1 MPARL
6 NGKVAL
12 VTGASR
18 GIGKGVAL
26 GLGEEGCTVYVTGET
41 FHDGDSKRPGSITT
55 TAEEVSKIG
64 GHGIAVLCNH
74 HEDSQTE
81 AVFKHVQKE
90 QERLDILVN
99 NATSYSTD
107 IGPPED
113 RPFWESALED
123 WDEMNA
129 VGLRSH
135 YVASMFAARMMIPQ
149 RRGLIVNIS
158 SIGAIKYTGSVSY
171 NVVKAGVDM
180 LSIGTAEELRPHNVA
195 VVSLWPRLTKTEG
208 VLAHPDLF
216 PNLSNAWSPIFNG
229 RAVVA
234 LASDPKI
241 MEKTGQAIKVDVLAR
256 EYDFVDIDGRRPSVE
271 TPKPVAAS

>member
-6 NGKVAL
+6 SGKVAL

-26 GLGEEGCTVYVTGET
+26 GLGEEGCTVYVTGKT
-41 FHDGDSKRPGSITT
+41 FRNGDSNRPGSVTA

-64 GHGIAVLCNH
+64 GRGIAVVCDH
-74 HEDSQTE
+74 HVDSQTE
-81 AVFKHVQKE
+81 AVFQRVRKE
-90 QERLDILVN
+90 QDHLDILVN

-107 IGPPED
+107 VGPPED
-113 RPFWESALED
+113 HPFWESALQD

-135 YVASMFAARMMIPQ
+135 YVASIFAARMMIPQ

-158 SIGAIKYTGSVSY
+158 SIGAIKYTGPVSY

-180 LSIGTAEELRPHNVA
+180 LTMGMAEELRPHNVA

-208 VLAHPDLF
+208 VLAHPELYPD
-216 PNLSNAWSPIFNG
+216 LSNAWSPIFSG

-241 MEKTGQAIKVDVLAR
+241 MERTGRAFKADVLAA
-256 EYDFVDIDGRRPSVE
+256 EYGFQDIDGRRPISEAVKA
-271 TPKPVAAS
+271 PI

>member
-6 NGKVAL
+6 SGKVAL

-26 GLGEEGCTVYVTGET
+26 GLGEEGCTVYVTGKT
-41 FHDGDSKRPGSITT
+41 FRNGDSNRPGSVTA
-55 TAEEVSKIG
+55 TAEEVSRIG
-64 GHGIAVLCNH
+64 GRGIAVVCDH

-81 AVFKHVQKE
+81 AVFRRVQKE
-90 QERLDILVN
+90 QDRLDILVN

-113 RPFWESALED
+113 HPFWESALQD

-135 YVASMFAARMMIPQ
+135 YVASIFAARMMIPQ

-158 SIGAIKYTGSVSY
+158 SMGAIKYTGSVSY

-180 LSIGTAEELRPHNVA
+180 LTMGTAEELRPHSVA

-208 VLAHPDLF
+208 VLAHPELF
-216 PNLSNAWSPIFNG
+216 PDLSSAWSPIFNG

-241 MEKTGQAIKVDVLAR
+241 MERTGRAFKANVLAG
-256 EYDFVDIDGRRPSVE
+256 EYDFQDIDGRRPIKEAVKLP
-271 TPKPVAAS
+271 T

>member
-6 NGKVAL
+6 TGKVAL

-26 GLGEEGCTVYVTGET
+26 GLGEEGCTVYVTGKT
-41 FHDGDSKRPGSITT
+41 LRNGDSNRPGSVTA
-55 TAEEVSKIG
+55 TAEEVSKFG
-64 GHGIAVLCNH
+64 GRGIAVVCDH
-74 HEDSQTE
+74 HVDSQTE
-81 AVFKHVQKE
+81 AVFQRVQKE
-90 QERLDILVN
+90 QDRLDILVN

-113 RPFWESALED
+113 HPFWESALQD

-135 YVASMFAARMMIPQ
+135 YVASIFAARMMIPQ

-158 SIGAIKYTGSVSY
+158 SMGAIKYSGSVSY

-180 LSIGTAEELRPHNVA
+180 LTMGTAEELRLHNVA

-208 VLAHPDLF
+208 VLAHPDVF
-216 PNLSNAWSPIFNG
+216 PDLSKAWSPIFNG

-234 LASDPKI
+234 LASDPEI
-241 MEKTGQAIKVDVLAR
+241 MERTGRAFKVDVLAG
-256 EYDFVDIDGRRPSVE
+256 EYGFQDIDGRRPISESVKA
-271 TPKPVAAS
+271 PI

>member
-6 NGKVAL
+6 SGRVAL

-26 GLGEEGCTVYVTGET
+26 GLGEESCTVYVKGKT
-41 FHDGDSKRPGSITT
+41 FRNGDSNRPGSVTA

-64 GHGIAVLCNH
+64 GRGIAVVCDH
-74 HEDSQTE
+74 REDSQTE
-81 AVFKHVQKE
+81 AVFQRVKKE
-90 QERLDILVN
+90 QDRLDILVN

-113 RPFWESALED
+113 HPFWESALED

-135 YVASMFAARMMIPQ
+135 YVASIFAARIMIPQ

-180 LSIGTAEELRPHNVA
+180 LTMGTAEELRPHNVA

-208 VLAHPDLF
+208 VLAHPELF
-216 PNLSNAWSPIFNG
+216 PDLSKAWSPIFNG

-241 MEKTGQAIKVDVLAR
+241 MERTGRAFKADVLAG
-256 EYDFVDIDGRRPSVE
+256 EYSFQDIDGGRPIEE
-271 TPKPVAAS
+271 TVKPSL

>member
-6 NGKVAL
+6 AGRVAL

-26 GLGEEGCTVYVTGET
+26 GLGEEGCTVYVTGKT
-41 FHDGDSKRPGSITT
+41 FRNGDSNRPGSVTA

-64 GHGIAVLCNH
+64 GRGIAVVCDH

-81 AVFKHVQKE
+81 AVFQRVRKE
-90 QERLDILVN
+90 QDRLDILVN

-107 IGPPED
+107 IGPSED
-113 RPFWESALED
+113 HPFWESALQD

-135 YVASMFAARMMIPQ
+135 YVASIFAARMMIPQ

-158 SIGAIKYTGSVSY
+158 SIGAIRYTGSVSY

-180 LSIGTAEELRPHNVA
+180 LTMGTAEELRPHNVS

-208 VLAHPDLF
+208 VLAHPKLF
-216 PNLSNAWSPIFNG
+216 PDLSKAWSPIFNG

-234 LASDPKI
+234 LASDAKI
-241 MEKTGQAIKVDVLAR
+241 MERTGRAFKADLLAG
-256 EYDFVDIDGRRPSVE
+256 EYGFQDIDGRRPIKEAV
-271 TPKPVAAS
+271 KPPT

>member
-1 MPARL
+1 MISSPQQSRGSGPLRNPSTVRILPFLAREWKLGPFRMPARL
-6 NGKVAL
+6 AGKIAL

-26 GLGEEGCTVYVTGET
+26 GLGEEGCTVYVTGKT
-41 FHDGDSKRPGSITT
+41 FRNGDSNRPGSVTA

-64 GHGIAVLCNH
+64 GRGIALVCDH

-81 AVFKHVQKE
+81 AAFQRVQKE
-90 QERLDILVN
+90 QDRLDILVN

-113 RPFWESALED
+113 HPFWESALQD

-135 YVASMFAARMMIPQ
+135 YVASMFAARMMIPR

-158 SIGAIKYTGSVSY
+158 SIGTIKYTGSVSY

-180 LSIGTAEELRPHNVA
+180 
-195 VVSLWPRLTKTEG
+195 
-208 VLAHPDLF
+208 
-216 PNLSNAWSPIFNG
+216 
-229 RAVVA
+229 
-234 LASDPKI
+234 
-241 MEKTGQAIKVDVLAR
+241 
-256 EYDFVDIDGRRPSVE
+256 
-271 TPKPVAAS
+271 

>member
-6 NGKVAL
+6 SGKVAV

-26 GLGEEGCTVYVTGET
+26 GLGEEGCTVYVTGKT
-41 FHDGDSKRPGSITT
+41 FRNGDSNRPGSVTA

-64 GHGIAVLCNH
+64 GSGIAVVCDH

-81 AVFKHVQKE
+81 AVFQRVQKE
-90 QERLDILVN
+90 QDRLDILVN

-113 RPFWESALED
+113 HPFWESALQD

-135 YVASMFAARMMIPQ
+135 YVASIFAARMMIPQ

-180 LSIGTAEELRPHNVA
+180 LTMGTAEELRPHNVS

-216 PNLSNAWSPIFNG
+216 PDLSKAWSPIFNG

-241 MEKTGQAIKVDVLAR
+241 MERTGRAFKADVLAG
-256 EYDFVDIDGRRPSVE
+256 EYDFQDVDGRRPIKEAV
-271 TPKPVAAS
+271 KPLT